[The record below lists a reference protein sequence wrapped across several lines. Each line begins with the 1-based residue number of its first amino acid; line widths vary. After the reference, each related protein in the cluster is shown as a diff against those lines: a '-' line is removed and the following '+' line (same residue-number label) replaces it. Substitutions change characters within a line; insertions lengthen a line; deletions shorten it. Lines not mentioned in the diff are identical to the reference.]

1 MKTLVLGLGNS
12 ILSDDGVGIR
22 VTHEV
27 ANQLNSPQ
35 VTVAETSGAG
45 LSLLDSIVGYDKVII
60 IDAVQTEKGQ
70 AGQIYRMGPEDFSL
84 TKHFSSPHQINL
96 VTALELGKMLDLA
109 MPQKI
114 TVFAVEAKD
123 ITSFSEKCTPEVEQA
138 IPEVVKM
145 VLQELNAKHPLKAND
160 IESRPHHSGP
170 SAKAISD

>member
-1 MKTLVLGLGNS
+1 MKTLVLGLGNP

-60 IDAVQTEKGQ
+60 IDAIQTEKGQ

-96 VTALELGKMLDLA
+96 ATALELGKMLDLA

-114 TVFAVEAKD
+114 TIFAVEAKD

-145 VLQELNAKHPLKAND
+145 VLQDLNAKHSP
-160 IESRPHHSGP
+160 EG
-170 SAKAISD
+170 

>member
-1 MKTLVLGLGNS
+1 MKTLVLGLGNP
-12 ILSDDGVGIR
+12 ILSDDGVGIK
-22 VTHEV
+22 VAHEV

-60 IDAVQTEKGQ
+60 IDAIQTKKGQ
-70 AGQIYRMGPEDFSL
+70 AGQIYRMGAEDVSP

-96 VTALELGKMLDLA
+96 VTALELGKMLNLA

-114 TVFAVEAKD
+114 TIFTVDAKD

-145 VLQELNAKHPLKAND
+145 VLEELA
-160 IESRPHHSGP
+160 G
-170 SAKAISD
+170 